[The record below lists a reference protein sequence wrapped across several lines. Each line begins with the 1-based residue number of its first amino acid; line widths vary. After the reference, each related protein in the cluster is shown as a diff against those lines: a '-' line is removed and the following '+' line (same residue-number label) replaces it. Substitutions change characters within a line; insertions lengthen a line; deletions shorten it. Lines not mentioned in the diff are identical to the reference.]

1 MFTFPEKLPKK
12 HTATDVEQIKQN
24 QDIEQIKKIQ
34 EEQIDHLNEQ
44 IEAKKDLKDLL
55 EKNLQKAKESST

>member
-1 MFTFPEKLPKK
+1 MSFLEKP
-12 HTATDVEQIKQN
+12 IKPN
-24 QDIEQIKKIQ
+24 ISTEVEQIKKIQ
-34 EEQIDHLNEQ
+34 EEQINHLNEQ